1 MAAPSNLASHFGG
14 IGRALSSRN
23 YRIYWFGQIGN
34 VFGAWVTRFGA
45 GILIWDLTQSPAWLG
60 IIGFLQFFPIMLLGP
75 VAGAISDIVGHRRTA
90 ILATITQ
97 IVLLAILSS
106 LTLAGVMT
114 PIVLAIFVGAI
125 GVVHSFE
132 FPPRQALIPRL
143 VPRENLSAAIAMN
156 STTFNVAAVLGPVIG
171 GALIKFGN
179 PSLGNDAA
187 ALNFLFHTG
196 TTVILCGALS
206 AIRVPDLPRNARKLT
221 DVFGEMR
228 LGFTYTA
235 QHVDI
240 RLLLLLSVIASL
252 LIRPYL
258 DLLPGFAIQIFAGG
272 DRILGGDFLSYLLA
286 ASGGGALLTS
296 LMITVR
302 GRTEGLTRML
312 IFAMVV
318 SAAGLLLFT
327 PTANLWVGLLAMAL
341 TGGLATIG
349 AISAQSLIQNI
360 VDDAFRARVISVQ
373 IALVQGAAAIGAL
386 TLGAIAELIGLRPA
400 EASAAVLTL
409 LIVGLTAGPLLR
421 RTATIEAEP

>member
-1 MAAPSNLASHFGG
+1 M
-14 IGRALSSRN
+14 
-23 YRIYWFGQIGN
+23 
-34 VFGAWVTRFGA
+34 V
-45 GILIWDLTQSPAWLG
+45 
-60 IIGFLQFFPIMLLGP
+60 
-75 VAGAISDIVGHRRTA
+75 
-90 ILATITQ
+90 
-97 IVLLAILSS
+97 
-106 LTLAGVMT
+106 
-114 PIVLAIFVGAI
+114 
-125 GVVHSFE
+125 
-132 FPPRQALIPRL
+132 
-143 VPRENLSAAIAMN
+143 
-156 STTFNVAAVLGPVIG
+156 
-171 GALIKFGN
+171 
-179 PSLGNDAA
+179 
-187 ALNFLFHTG
+187 
-196 TTVILCGALS
+196 
-206 AIRVPDLPRNARKLT
+206 
-221 DVFGEMR
+221 
-228 LGFTYTA
+228 
-235 QHVDI
+235 
-240 RLLLLLSVIASL
+240 LLLSVIASL

-302 GRTEGLTRML
+302 GRTEGLTRVL

-327 PTANLWVGLLAMAL
+327 ATANLWVGLLAMAL

-349 AISAQSLIQNI
+349 AISAQSLIQNM